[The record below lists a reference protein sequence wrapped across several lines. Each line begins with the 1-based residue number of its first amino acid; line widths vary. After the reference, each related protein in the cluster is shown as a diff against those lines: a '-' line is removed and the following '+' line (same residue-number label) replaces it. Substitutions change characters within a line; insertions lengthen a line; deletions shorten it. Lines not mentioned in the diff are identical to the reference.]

1 MLRPTWKIRLAAGRK
16 RIEKIQTQPSA
27 LCTQRRWLLPF
38 LLGGFLVACSSLQD
52 TRLADDQQTC
62 QQMGHLPDSPAFKQC
77 LAELNER
84 RCAVV
89 STKSGTRHQGTEQ
102 CTRLPTQP

>member
-1 MLRPTWKIRLAAGRK
+1 MLGPTWKMPLAAGRK
-16 RIEKIQTQPSA
+16 QIEKMQTQPST
-27 LCTQRRWLLPF
+27 LRTLRRWLLPF
-38 LLGGFLVACSSLQD
+38 LLGGFLGACSSLQD
-52 TRLADDQQTC
+52 TRLADDRQTC

>member
-1 MLRPTWKIRLAAGRK
+1 MLRPTWKITLAAGRK
-16 RIEKIQTQPSA
+16 RIEKMQTQPST

-38 LLGGFLVACSSLQD
+38 LLGGFLVACQGQD

-62 QQMGHLPDSPAFKQC
+62 QRMGHLPDNPAFKQC

>member
-1 MLRPTWKIRLAAGRK
+1 MLLPTWKSALAAGRK
-16 RIEKIQTQPSA
+16 RIEKMQTQPST
-27 LCTQRRWLLPF
+27 LCTQRPWLLPF
-38 LLGGFLVACSSLQD
+38 LLGGFLVACQGQD
-52 TRLADDQQTC
+52 TRLADDEQTC
-62 QQMGHLPDSPAFKQC
+62 QRMGHLSDSPAFKQC

>member
-1 MLRPTWKIRLAAGRK
+1 MLRPTWKIALAAGRK
-16 RIEKIQTQPSA
+16 RIGKMQTQPNT
-27 LCTQRRWLLPF
+27 LRTLRRWLLPF
-38 LLGGFLVACSSLQD
+38 LLGGFLGACSSLQD

-77 LAELNER
+77 LTELNER

-102 CTRLPTQP
+102 CTRLLIQP

>member
-1 MLRPTWKIRLAAGRK
+1 MLRPTWKIALAAGRK
-16 RIEKIQTQPSA
+16 RIGKMQTRPST
-27 LCTQRRWLLPF
+27 LRTQQRWLLPYM
-38 LLGGFLVACSSLQD
+38 LGGFLGACSSLQD
-52 TRLADDQQTC
+52 TRLADDQHTC

-89 STKSGTRHQGTEQ
+89 SSKSGTRHQATEE
-102 CTRLPTQP
+102 CTRLPSQP